1 MDSATA
7 SACTGAAHAAV
18 YSIRN
23 HFAPGSAVLLT
34 GASGYIGSLVLEKL
48 LRSTDVGHVYLL
60 MRGRRGTSP
69 ADRLARLLQG
79 PLFHLIDPAQVADRV
94 SVVAGDILEPGLG
107 LSPADEAVLLERVDT
122 VIHSAAGARG
132 SWLHPLCCKACGLAR
147 SRHMQ
152 QSTKRE
158 HKHHQPL
165 CKPCQA

>member
-122 VIHSAAGARG
+122 VIHSAAGG
-132 SWLHPLCCKACGLAR
+132 LHSAEGLPAPVLRSKTLNIRCTPLPTVAL
-147 SRHMQ
+147 RH
-152 QSTKRE
+152 SLGGA
-158 HKHHQPL
+158 HPHH
-165 CKPCQA
+165 A